1 MSMTA
6 SMIRVRVDFL
16 PARGPSR
23 RADLLVPAEV
33 PVAALLP
40 ELVDVFGSA
49 PDPGAS
55 WRVRLPGGSIAD
67 PEAGL
72 ADAGVADGDRLV
84 IADDPGPAPPPMIV
98 DVADL
103 LADDAPGVAVV
114 DSGVGRAV
122 AAAATIALVAGVLG
136 MSEHD
141 AVLAAGVAGAAALMA
156 AAGLRIALRRG
167 GSAPTALVLSWQ
179 ALVFS
184 AVAGAAVTGVPI
196 SDATADWRFAAG
208 LVPGTAVA
216 SAALLILRPS
226 DRSVFAAATAM
237 GAAGIAMAVEAAG
250 FAAASAWLGDARSA
264 AAIVSALGV
273 IGLTVAPGI
282 GVAAAGVRVPG
293 IPAAGEP
300 FPDDPDPADS
310 VDVIA
315 SRAGRLL
322 DGLVAGSAVVL
333 VAAAALIAT
342 RAPDRWSVG
351 LVVALAVLCLIQSR
365 GHARAVPS
373 AALGCAGA
381 ALLLLLAL
389 AQWHVGRWPASLLL
403 LVPLLAATA
412 VAAVPAGRVTPTM
425 RRVLELV
432 EAVAIAVSL
441 PLAAVVAGVPGLAQE
456 LIP

>member
-1 MSMTA
+1 MTH
-6 SMIRVRVDFL
+6 SPR
-16 PARGPSR
+16 PSR
-23 RADLLVPAEV
+23 A
-33 PVAALLP
+33 
-40 ELVDVFGSA
+40 
-49 PDPGAS
+49 
-55 WRVRLPGGSIAD
+55 
-67 PEAGL
+67 
-72 ADAGVADGDRLV
+72 
-84 IADDPGPAPPPMIV
+84 
-98 DVADL
+98 
-103 LADDAPGVAVV
+103 
-114 DSGVGRAV
+114 
-122 AAAATIALVAGVLG
+122 
-136 MSEHD
+136 
-141 AVLAAGVAGAAALMA
+141 
-156 AAGLRIALRRG
+156 
-167 GSAPTALVLSWQ
+167 
-179 ALVFS
+179 
-184 AVAGAAVTGVPI
+184 
-196 SDATADWRFAAG
+196 FA
-208 LVPGTAVA
+208 
-216 SAALLILRPS
+216 
-226 DRSVFAAATAM
+226 
-237 GAAGIAMAVEAAG
+237 
-250 FAAASAWLGDARSA
+250 SA

-300 FPDDPDPADS
+300 FPDDPDPADP

-389 AQWHVGRWPASLLL
+389 AQWHVGRWPASLLIL
-403 LVPLLAATA
+403 APLLAATA
-412 VAAVPAGRVTPTM
+412 VAAVPAGRVTPTL